1 MPVMVVTILTFTYL
15 IFLKRRQHPNK
26 TLLHPPGPPASEM
39 PAENAWIKFQQWGKE
54 YGELV
59 YLQEK
64 NILILNTSRVVNDLL
79 EKRASNYSDRQITPM
94 IELSG
99 IHNMFSIARFSD
111 EWRRDRKL
119 FLHNFRP
126 ATIDRFHPHQYDKVH
141 NFLRQLA
148 SSPHEFMQY
157 TIELSQSL
165 VLSSVYGLD
174 VRSDDP
180 LIKMAMEALELID
193 EVMNPGSF
201 PVIERFPWLYYFPS
215 WFPGCRFKK
224 VAGQCSER
232 IEKMNAVP
240 FDMAMENQVRMTVKG
255 LKSSMIA
262 ELAIQHQGDP
272 EMTQAVRRMGLLS
285 YAAAADTTM
294 SSISSFLLSMCLH
307 PDIQR
312 KGQEEIDRVIGQD
325 RLPTFEDRSSLPY
338 VEAIYREVM
347 RLYPPLPNGVPHVSM
362 NDNFYRGYYI
372 PKGCLVI
379 PNIWAM
385 NRDEEFYTNPTEFLP
400 ERHLDRPKGPFTN
413 IKNITAFG
421 FGRRACAGRYMADNT
436 VWLAV
441 VSVLATFKL
450 GKARDEKG
458 SEIDIAG
465 EYTTGVFS
473 HPKPY
478 QSSIIPRNQKAQDLI
493 LGTSSA

>member
-1 MPVMVVTILTFTYL
+1 MSISLQRLAMPVMVVTILTFTYL
-15 IFLKRRQHPNK
+15 IFSKRRQRPNK

-99 IHNMFSIARFSD
+99 IHNIFSIAVRFFGFIECPENKRFELAFMKRFSD

-141 NFLRQLA
+141 NFLRHLA
-148 SSPHEFMQY
+148 SSPHEFMQH

-232 IEKMNAVP
+232 IEKMNTVP
-240 FDMAMENQVRMTVKG
+240 FDMAMENQVKG

-325 RLPTFEDRSSLPY
+325 RLPTFEDRWSLPY
-338 VEAIYREVM
+338 VVE
-347 RLYPPLPNGVPHVSM
+347 
-362 NDNFYRGYYI
+362 
-372 PKGCLVI
+372 
-379 PNIWAM
+379 
-385 NRDEEFYTNPTEFLP
+385 
-400 ERHLDRPKGPFTN
+400 
-413 IKNITAFG
+413 
-421 FGRRACAGRYMADNT
+421 RRA
-436 VWLAV
+436 VW
-441 VSVLATFKL
+441 
-450 GKARDEKG
+450 
-458 SEIDIAG
+458 
-465 EYTTGVFS
+465 
-473 HPKPY
+473 
-478 QSSIIPRNQKAQDLI
+478 
-493 LGTSSA
+493 